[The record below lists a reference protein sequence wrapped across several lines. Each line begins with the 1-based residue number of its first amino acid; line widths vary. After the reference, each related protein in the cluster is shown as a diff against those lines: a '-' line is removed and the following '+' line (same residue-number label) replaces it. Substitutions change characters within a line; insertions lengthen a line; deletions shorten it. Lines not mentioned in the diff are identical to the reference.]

1 MANRLV
7 KRERPGRQWMQERGV
22 VREQKFEKGELIVE
36 GGVVRYRDIV
46 ARRVIFCDGIES
58 FGGPFFSRLPFA
70 PNKGEALIVEIPGLE
85 GIIRGAAGPASRQID
100 SHSEIKTL
108 TAAQAHEA
116 APPIQGRQ
124 AARGMDFQQVISGC
138 FQVISAGRQQ
148 AKKTITLILMD
159 SPLWH

>member
-1 MANRLV
+1 LLTKVYRGWPIDSSSANA
-7 KRERPGRQWMQERGV
+7 RGDKPTQ
-22 VREQKFEKGELIVE
+22 RH
-36 GGVVRYRDIV
+36 
-46 ARRVIFCDGIES
+46 
-58 FGGPFFSRLPFA
+58 P
-70 PNKGEALIVEIPGLE
+70 
-85 GIIRGAAGPASRQID
+85 GAAGPASRQID